1 MRYKKGFSQKLH
13 LKIHFLTHTQ
23 EKLFT
28 CEVCNKRFSQKPN
41 LRTHLFIHAKEKS
54 FISAACN
61 TGISQISTT
70 MHVPIFIL
78 NGRLLICEM
87 REKRVSSKG
96 LPKFPSSYLFQKLD
110 IS

>member
-13 LKIHFLTHTQ
+13 LKTYLLTHTQ
-23 EKLFT
+23 EELFT
-28 CEVCNKRFSQKPN
+28 CKVYTRFSQKPN
-41 LRTHLFIHAKEKS
+41 LRSHLFIHAKEKP

-61 TGISQISTT
+61 TGISQISTK

-78 NGRLLICEM
+78 NGRLLTCEM

-96 LPKFPSSYLFQKLD
+96 LPKFPSSYLFKKLD